1 MYLFCACAQYSF
13 ACNRVPCH
21 THTKQ
26 GAKHRHAMRKT
37 HTYQERGQVVSRN
50 CIRNLD
56 PFKTERKGIDS
67 EISSASMKFIKL
79 FTF

>member
-1 MYLFCACAQYSF
+1 MSH
-13 ACNRVPCH
+13 PH
-21 THTKQ
+21 K
-26 GAKHRHAMRKT
+26 GAKHRHAMRNT
-37 HTYQERGQVVSRN
+37 HTYQERERGQVVSRN

-56 PFKTERKGIDS
+56 PSKTERKGIDS